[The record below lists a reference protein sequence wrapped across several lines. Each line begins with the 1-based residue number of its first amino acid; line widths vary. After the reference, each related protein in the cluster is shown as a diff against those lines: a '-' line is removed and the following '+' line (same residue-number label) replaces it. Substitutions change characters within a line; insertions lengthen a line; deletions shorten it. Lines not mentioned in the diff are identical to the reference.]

1 MNCFKKRVKLLVFF
15 SVKALG
21 PSTANRKR
29 LGAGARFDYIA
40 VERIP
45 LTTNLAIDDGIGL
58 AAESWG
64 TKHVSAAS
72 QQNKNH

>member
-1 MNCFKKRVKLLVFF
+1 M
-15 SVKALG
+15 
-21 PSTANRKR
+21 ANRKR

-45 LTTNLAIDDGIGL
+45 LITGLAIDDEIGL

-64 TKHVSAAS
+64 AKHVSTTL
-72 QQNKNH
+72 Q

>member
-1 MNCFKKRVKLLVFF
+1 M
-15 SVKALG
+15 
-21 PSTANRKR
+21 ANRKR